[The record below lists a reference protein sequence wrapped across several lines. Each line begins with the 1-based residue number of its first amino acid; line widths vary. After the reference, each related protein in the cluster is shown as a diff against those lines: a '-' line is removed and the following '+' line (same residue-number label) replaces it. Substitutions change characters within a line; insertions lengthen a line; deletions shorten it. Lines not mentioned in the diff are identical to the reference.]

1 MNAKTLIGPATNRHS
16 RPQQLTLPPRS
27 VITLFT
33 RDEIPVFKFSVFNH
47 MLLQSVQFNVRRK
60 LIKVYGWTI
69 LPTSVHLILRSDET
83 GRFVNSLKNY
93 TSEKIIEYLQHYHP
107 QKVSLFNGGGI
118 RASVWN
124 QTFDQR
130 DAELFGTYRRELKY
144 LHFLPVEKKLVQSPL
159 EYPWSSARDRLEN
172 RGLVWLS
179 G

>member
-1 MNAKTLIGPATNRHS
+1 MDAKTLS
-16 RPQQLTLPPRS
+16 RSGSHVKTRPEPLTLPPRS
-27 VITLFT
+27 VVTLYT
-33 RDEIPVFKFSVFNH
+33 RDEIPLFKFSVFNH

-83 GRFVNSLKNY
+83 GRFINSLKNY

-107 QKVSLFNGGGI
+107 QKVTLFTGGGL
-118 RASVWN
+118 RASIWN
-124 QTFDQR
+124 HRFEQR
-130 DAELFGTYRRELKY
+130 EAEAFGTYRRELKY
-144 LHFLPVEKKLVQSPL
+144 LHFLPVERKLVQSPL
-159 EYPWSSARDRLEN
+159 EYTWSSARDRLEN